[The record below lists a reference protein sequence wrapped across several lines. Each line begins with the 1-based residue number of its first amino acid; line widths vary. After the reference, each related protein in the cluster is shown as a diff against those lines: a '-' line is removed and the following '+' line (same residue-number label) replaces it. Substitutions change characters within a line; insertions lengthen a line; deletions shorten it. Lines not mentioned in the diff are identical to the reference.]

1 MTIIQESTQSRI
13 LTEAV
18 TIFQQKGLHGARMQ
32 EIADKAGINKAMLHY
47 YFKTKEELFQQVFQ
61 QALDLFIAKIELI
74 LTSEL
79 PLAQIVS
86 QYVDHTLDA
95 LSANP
100 TIPAFVLHE
109 INRDPQRMSDVFAGN
124 QRINLAQFAE
134 HFPSADEAQQ
144 FFTDMVA
151 LCVYPFVAQPMLEK
165 VLDLTPTAYLQFIQ
179 QRKKHIKDRLLNQPL
194 NPINS

>member
-1 MTIIQESTQSRI
+1 MTTNQESTRNRI
-13 LTEAV
+13 LTQAV
-18 TIFQQKGLHGARMQ
+18 AVFQQKGLHGARMQ

-47 YFKTKEELFQQVFQ
+47 YFKTKEDLFRQVFQ
-61 QALDLFIAKIELI
+61 QALDLFISKIGQI
-74 LTSEL
+74 LASEL
-79 PLAQIVS
+79 PLIQIVT

-109 INRDPQRMSDVFAGN
+109 INRDPQRMTNLFAGN
-124 QRINLAQFAE
+124 NRIELSRFE
-134 HFPSADEAQQ
+134 KHFPSADEARQ

-165 VLDLTPTAYLQFIQ
+165 VFGLTPTGYLQFIQ

-194 NPINS
+194 NPTNS